1 MAPRLEPEDHYVL
14 RKLANEL
21 LPWMI
26 GGRQVTRQWFVY
38 GATAYRYGG
47 ELATALT
54 GVGIGA
60 PLVAVFQGTDEN
72 GTDGLAVL
80 HQALHGAWFWVGVV
94 ALVVWLALRLVVGQ
108 EDAVAR
114 ALFAKDCA
122 RTMEKLHIDL
132 DTALAQTNPLPAL
145 APIQE
150 AVMRKVSDAID
161 KGVWPWSPPFPES
174 PKVDLELDKRIAD
187 IRRKFMAGWPPP
199 PGGAM

>member
-1 MAPRLEPEDHYVL
+1 
-14 RKLANEL
+14 
-21 LPWMI
+21 
-26 GGRQVTRQWFVY
+26 
-38 GATAYRYGG
+38 
-47 ELATALT
+47 
-54 GVGIGA
+54 
-60 PLVAVFQGTDEN
+60 LVAVFHGTAEK

-80 HQALHGAWFWVGVV
+80 HQALHGAWFWVGIV
-94 ALVVWLALRLVVGQ
+94 ALAVWLALRLVVGQ

-150 AVMRKVSDAID
+150 AV
-161 KGVWPWSPPFPES
+161 
-174 PKVDLELDKRIAD
+174 
-187 IRRKFMAGWPPP
+187 RRKFMAGWPPP